1 MEFKDKK
8 TNNVVISEDV
18 IAKVASIAACD
29 VAGVADVVEK
39 PYNFSGIFK
48 DRAANSVT
56 INIMGKSAIIDI
68 YVKLNE
74 GFKVQNVAEYVQK
87 AVKEQVQNMTG
98 TVVTKVNV
106 HVCDI
111 ELKTEED
118 NQEQDA

>member
-29 VAGVADVVEK
+29 VAGVA
-39 PYNFSGIFK
+39 
-48 DRAANSVT
+48 VT

-74 GFKVQNVAEYVQK
+74 GFKVQNVAEDVQK

-111 ELKTEED
+111 ELKNEKD
-118 NQEQDA
+118 DQE